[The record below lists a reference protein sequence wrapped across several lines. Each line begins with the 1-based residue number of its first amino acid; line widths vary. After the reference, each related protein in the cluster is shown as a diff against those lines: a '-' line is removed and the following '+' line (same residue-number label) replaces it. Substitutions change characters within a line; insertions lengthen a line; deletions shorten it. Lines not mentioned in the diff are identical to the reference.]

1 MRRTS
6 EGEIDRLPIKVP
18 TVDIHTLGAGGGSI
32 AWIDPGGGLRVGPQS
47 AGRAPRARPATGR
60 VGRPPRSR
68 TRTSSSAGSIPTA
81 SWAVGMS
88 LDPDLARRAVA
99 DHVASPLG
107 LGVEEAAEGI
117 VRVVNAAMIKGIR
130 VVSVARGY
138 DPRDFCLMA
147 FGGAGP
153 LHAAE
158 LAEELSIPT
167 VLVPIA
173 PGVTSSLGLLLAEL
187 RHDYVRTVLRRGDDI
202 PPAEMGAAFETMESE
217 ALVRMR
223 REGVDRGW
231 T

>member
-1 MRRTS
+1 ML
-6 EGEIDRLPIKVP
+6 GRLNPARF
-18 TVDIHTLGAGGGSI
+18 LG
-32 AWIDPGGGLRVGPQS
+32 
-47 AGRAPRARPATGR
+47 GR
-60 VGRPPRSR
+60 
-68 TRTSSSAGSIPTA
+68 
-81 SWAVGMS
+81 MS
-88 LDPDLARRAVA
+88 LDPDLAHRAIA

-117 VRVVNAAMIKGIR
+117 VRVVNASMIKGIR

-158 LAEELSIPT
+158 LADELSIPT

-187 RHDYVRTVLRRGDDI
+187 RHDYVRTVLRRGDEI
-202 PPAEMGAAFETMESE
+202 PPAEMGAAFVSMEVE
-217 ALVRMR
+217 ALDRMR
-223 REGVDRGW
+223 REGVDQGDVTLVRTAGHAVSRPGLRVGRGRRVGRAG
-231 T
+231 TTTS